1 MSLWFFVVLPTQS
14 LNSNCAHSVA
24 ASYKPPMLVTRVRL
38 PACAQLN
45 THVVPAQLAS
55 VSRRLSPLLRSLLDA
70 KSLARSG
77 AFDVVWP
84 PACRHAVASHCPR
97 RKLVLVAWA
106 LKCTGGW
113 DSSLYFFPIA
123 SGSTLV
129 HGYRPQPRSCIAL
142 GIRSAT
148 PSRMCPPPHC
158 YLPRSGDIQN
168 MKISYEI

>member
-1 MSLWFFVVLPTQS
+1 MSLWFFVFLPTQP
-14 LNSNCAHSVA
+14 LNSNCARSVA

-45 THVVPAQLAS
+45 THVVPAQLAI

-77 AFDVVWP
+77 AFDAVWP
-84 PACRHAVASHCPR
+84 PAHRHAVASHCPR
-97 RKLVLVAWA
+97 RKFVLVAWA

-129 HGYRPQPRSCIAL
+129 HRYRPQPRSCIAL

-148 PSRMCPPPHC
+148 PSRMCPPPTV
-158 YLPRSGDIQN
+158 
-168 MKISYEI
+168 ISPDQGTFKT

>member
-1 MSLWFFVVLPTQS
+1 
-14 LNSNCAHSVA
+14 
-24 ASYKPPMLVTRVRL
+24 MLVTRVRP

-45 THVVPAQLAS
+45 SYVVPAQLAI
-55 VSRRLSPLLRSLLDA
+55 VLRRLSPRLRSLLDA

-129 HGYRPQPRSCIAL
+129 HRYRPQPRSSIAL

>member
-1 MSLWFFVVLPTQS
+1 MSLWFFVVFTTQS
-14 LNSNCAHSVA
+14 LICHCARSVA
-24 ASYKPPMLVTRVRL
+24 ASYKSPMLVTRVRL

-45 THVVPAQLAS
+45 SYVVPEQLAI
-55 VSRRLSPLLRSLLDA
+55 VLRRLSPLLRSLLDA

-84 PACRHAVASHCPR
+84 PAHRHAVASHCPR

-129 HGYRPQPRSCIAL
+129 HRYRPQPRSCIAL

-148 PSRMCPPPHC
+148 PSRMCPPPT
-158 YLPRSGDIQN
+158 I
-168 MKISYEI
+168 ISPDQGTFKT

>member
-45 THVVPAQLAS
+45 THVVPAQLAI

-84 PACRHAVASHCPR
+84 PAHRHAVASHCPR

-129 HGYRPQPRSCIAL
+129 HRYRPQPRSCIAL

-148 PSRMCPPPHC
+148 PSRMCPPPTV
-158 YLPRSGDIQN
+158 
-168 MKISYEI
+168 ISPDQGTFKT